1 MICVYFILLFGGVLG
16 GVIDYHTGATG
27 GSGCYGIPGTA
38 KAEFNYDYS
47 GQNPHILGPY
57 DWGKSYPECN
67 KYSQSPILLPTV
79 FADMPFLDRLEYEG
93 WRDNN
98 FEWQLVNSGGVLCLH
113 VPDNLKNIPSVT
125 TLAGEFL
132 LHSIIIRVGAS
143 GTGLG
148 SEHGM
153 NGRLYPGEAQKYF
166 YSSEYK
172 DFWEA
177 SKVPGKVAMVS
188 HLLERTEEDNAG
200 FNGLIENLY
209 NINGT
214 SNPFN
219 LDWYSQ
225 VFFQEDGKK
234 CNNCDYFFY
243 EGSLDFPP
251 CSETA
256 LWFVMMQT
264 TKISERQLNVFRSVI
279 NPNTNK
285 PLVNNYRVAQPAN
298 FRDILQHREQ
308 DYKSYENFQPPQP
321 PMMPPPGAYYPG
333 AYPPG
338 VRPPPEGAYP
348 PMMPPAYRQDSSDS
362 TTGGQPA
369 YPPLPPL
376 YPNYPL
382 ANDHYP
388 SPYPP
393 PPSHYSA
400 PTTPP
405 TTTTTTEK
413 PSYRYQPAES
423 PYPDYNP
430 RVDTHAHQQYPYP
443 RYPQQHQHRHG

>member
-27 GSGCYGIPGTA
+27 GSGGYGIPGTA

-47 GQNPHILGPY
+47 GQNPNILGPY

-98 FEWQLVNSGGVLCLH
+98 FEWQFVNSGGVLCLH

-166 YSSEYK
+166 YSSEYT

-188 HLLERTEEDNAG
+188 HLLERTKEDNAG

-234 CNNCDYFFY
+234 
-243 EGSLDFPP
+243 
-251 CSETA
+251 
-256 LWFVMMQT
+256 M
-264 TKISERQLNVFRSVI
+264 
-279 NPNTNK
+279 
-285 PLVNNYRVAQPAN
+285 
-298 FRDILQHREQ
+298 
-308 DYKSYENFQPPQP
+308 
-321 PMMPPPGAYYPG
+321 
-333 AYPPG
+333 
-338 VRPPPEGAYP
+338 
-348 PMMPPAYRQDSSDS
+348 
-362 TTGGQPA
+362 
-369 YPPLPPL
+369 
-376 YPNYPL
+376 
-382 ANDHYP
+382 
-388 SPYPP
+388 
-393 PPSHYSA
+393 
-400 PTTPP
+400 
-405 TTTTTTEK
+405 
-413 PSYRYQPAES
+413 
-423 PYPDYNP
+423 
-430 RVDTHAHQQYPYP
+430 
-443 RYPQQHQHRHG
+443 